1 MERTAEFGI
10 ANDAAEDVHDIVHLF
25 LQGRD
30 VVPAQGQEG
39 LQARGLR
46 LCLARFVAVLDEV
59 QDLGEGLEVLSTG
72 SAPLEVGF
80 KAGGRVD
87 PVAKPA
93 YEIGVWTINGG

>member
-1 MERTAEFGI
+1 
-10 ANDAAEDVHDIVHLF
+10 
-25 LQGRD
+25 
-30 VVPAQGQEG
+30 
-39 LQARGLR
+39 
-46 LCLARFVAVLDEV
+46 VAVLDEV